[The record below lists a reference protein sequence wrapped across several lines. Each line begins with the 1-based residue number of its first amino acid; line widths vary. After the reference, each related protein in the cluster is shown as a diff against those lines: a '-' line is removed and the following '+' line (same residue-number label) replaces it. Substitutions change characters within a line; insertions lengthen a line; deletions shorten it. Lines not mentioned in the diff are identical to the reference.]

1 MAQSDVTVFMENLK
15 MWDRPPVGTELP
27 VVLRLEDNVDK
38 IVDEMFDN
46 FCDLQLDR
54 TYAMVGNC

>member
-15 MWDRPPVGTELP
+15 MWDRPVGTELP
-27 VVLRLEDNVDK
+27 AVLRLEDNVDK

-54 TYAMVGNC
+54 THSMVGNC